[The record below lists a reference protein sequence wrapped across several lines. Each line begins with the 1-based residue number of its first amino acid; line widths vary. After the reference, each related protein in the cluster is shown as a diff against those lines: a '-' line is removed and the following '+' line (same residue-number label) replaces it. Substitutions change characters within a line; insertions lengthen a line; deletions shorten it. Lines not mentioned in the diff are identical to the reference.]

1 MGKAKKRSLA
11 LGINNKLS
19 NLTREEAITQIVR
32 NIEQKQEAI
41 ELITLFGVSAEE
53 LLEAGAS
60 YEDVVSFGR
69 IIILYNFLNLG
80 Y

>member
-11 LGINNKLS
+11 LGINNKIS
-19 NLTREEAITQIVR
+19 NLTREDAITQIVQ
-32 NIEQKQEAI
+32 NIENKQEVI
-41 ELITLFGVSAEE
+41 ELITLFGVTAEE

-69 IIILYNFLNLG
+69 IIV
-80 Y
+80 

>member
-1 MGKAKKRSLA
+1 M
-11 LGINNKLS
+11 
-19 NLTREEAITQIVR
+19 
-32 NIEQKQEAI
+32 EQKQEAI

-69 IIILYNFLNLG
+69 III
-80 Y
+80 

>member
-19 NLTREEAITQIVR
+19 NLTRDEAITQIVH

-41 ELITLFGVSAEE
+41 ELITLFGVTAEE

-69 IIILYNFLNLG
+69 IIT
-80 Y
+80 

>member
-11 LGINNKLS
+11 LGIKNKFS
-19 NLTREEAITQIVR
+19 NLTREDAVSQIIK
-32 NIEQKQEAI
+32 NINQKTEAI

-60 YEDVVSFGR
+60 YEDVLSFGR
-69 IIILYNFLNLG
+69 FLI
-80 Y
+80 

>member
-11 LGINNKLS
+11 LGVKNKIS
-19 NLTREEAITQIVR
+19 NITRESAITQIVE
-32 NIEQKQEAI
+32 NIEEKTEAI

-69 IIILYNFLNLG
+69 ILK
-80 Y
+80 

>member
-32 NIEQKQEAI
+32 NMEQKQEAI

-69 IIILYNFLNLG
+69 III
-80 Y
+80 

>member
-1 MGKAKKRSLA
+1 MGKSKKRSLA
-11 LGINNKLS
+11 LGINNKIA
-19 NLTREEAITQIVR
+19 NITRDDAVEQIVR

-60 YEDVVSFGR
+60 YEDVISFGG
-69 IIILYNFLNLG
+69 LVK
-80 Y
+80 

>member
-11 LGINNKLS
+11 LGIKNKFS
-19 NLTREEAITQIVR
+19 NLTREDAVSQIIK
-32 NIEQKQEAI
+32 NINQKTEAI

-60 YEDVVSFGR
+60 YEDVLSFGR
-69 IIILYNFLNLG
+69 ILK
-80 Y
+80 